1 MGAAVQ
7 RWRLVLTHV
16 FPKTFFFSCA
26 VGLVFFF
33 ASCSGCVFHRFHIFV
48 CSGCVFHRFFMHGT
62 PAAYAEQGERSAALS
77 VEKGRELE
85 LRVTHSC
92 DVELMASFVKKL
104 NLRVAGS
111 RAGSAVLKK

>member
-1 MGAAVQ
+1 MCAAVQ

-16 FPKTFFFSCA
+16 FLKMFFFVNCA
-26 VGLVFFF
+26 VGLAFFF

-48 CSGCVFHRFFMHGT
+48 CSGCVFHRFSMHGT

-92 DVELMASFVKKL
+92 DVELMASFVKK
-104 NLRVAGS
+104 
-111 RAGSAVLKK
+111 